1 MAFEDPELFLIAS
14 DCVCHRCRWA
24 GSFDELL
31 LDKPRPEADCPLH
44 LPEAPKPAA
53 PWNAPPPGT
62 APVHGYQEG
71 GYRVEDDGDDDGD
84 DIEEGDDAGNEHGE
98 RRQHRRALSVGVA
111 GAVQKASASPPAQHC
126 SSIHGEPEV
135 RSPWMST
142 DCVCHR
148 MALRASAHHDAISPQ
163 VPCAG
168 VKVPNLK
175 QRRNLRLL
183 SQLTNSPEPDVE
195 SMTFTEADRW
205 IGAKWKQWIQQG
217 APFK

>member
-1 MAFEDPELFLIAS
+1 MASDDLCEPLIAF
-14 DCVCHRCRWA
+14 DCVYHRRRWA
-24 GSFDELL
+24 GSFHELL

-53 PWNAPPPGT
+53 PWNSPPPGT

-84 DIEEGDDAGNEHGE
+84 DIGEGDDDGNEHGE
-98 RRQHRRALSVGVA
+98 RRRQRRALSVGVA
-111 GAVQKASASPPAQHC
+111 GAVQKASASAPAQHC
-126 SSIHGEPEV
+126 SSVHGEPEV
-135 RSPWMST
+135 RSPLMST
-142 DCVCHR
+142 DCVCR
-148 MALRASAHHDAISPQ
+148 RGALHASAHHDALSPQ

-183 SQLTNSPEPDVE
+183 SQLTNSPEPHVE